1 MRIPEAI
8 YKTVSSFDPVNHP
21 WFALAAL
28 MLIMLAV
35 VAIAL
40 FAGTGTTAFI
50 DTAKSHF

>member
-28 MLIMLAV
+28 TLIIFGI

-40 FAGTGTTAFI
+40 FAGTGTKACI
-50 DTAKSHF
+50 DAAKDLF